1 MDWVLGR
8 VVDQSHCGA
17 SASNTE
23 ITNYVF
29 VDDAV
34 IFAESL
40 EVLVM
45 ALEALHEE
53 VMPLELQVSWPK
65 TKIQIFF
72 FYAREEAGQ
81 GQQKMMLLKEMPTAM
96 FYIYRHVLIKPSK
109 NLYTSSQKKNVTF
122 VKNIVQSYRVHNG
135 VNTHSQCYISRKCI
149 LIQKD
154 FLQIQ
159 KQGVNQI
166 CHYHCAV
173 SSRNPAHGDC
183 LKQLASPRNKN
194 LFAIPQRHMSLAWLD
209 SLAVTQAGWFRAL
222 GQSRLVENLMEGL
235 QAIHDYSHLSW
246 WGSIIL
252 STILMRSILTF
263 PLAVYQK
270 YIMAKVE
277 NLRPEMNEMI
287 QELKKETAYA
297 VKKYGWNERHARYM
311 FNRSAK
317 KMWRELIIRDNCH
330 PFKASAVL
338 WVQLPLWISIS
349 VSLRNMSS
357 MMPHQDTAAQ
367 VLFMQLS
374 TGGFG
379 WIPNLTDVDHSL
391 ILPVLMGLTN
401 LLIIE
406 CVALYWVTSSVCGLL
421 QNLVLMHPGFHRA
434 LRLPP
439 VVSQSQQPYHHL
451 WLQLLKKMSK
461 KGSAQE

>member
-1 MDWVLGR
+1 MLKKI
-8 VVDQSHCGA
+8 VVCSFPGH
-17 SASNTE
+17 
-23 ITNYVF
+23 
-29 VDDAV
+29 
-34 IFAESL
+34 
-40 EVLVM
+40 
-45 ALEALHEE
+45 
-53 VMPLELQVSWPK
+53 K
-65 TKIQIFF
+65 K
-72 FYAREEAGQ
+72 
-81 GQQKMMLLKEMPTAM
+81 MPTTM
-96 FYIYRHVLIKPSK
+96 LYIYHHAFIKSSR
-109 NLYTSSQKKNVTF
+109 NFYTACSQKKNATF
-122 VKNIVQSYRVHNG
+122 VKNITQSYKVHNRI
-135 VNTHSQCYISRKCI
+135 NTHSQCYTSRKYFHV
-149 LIQKD
+149 QKD
-154 FLQIQ
+154 FLQVQ
-159 KQGVNQI
+159 RQGVNQI
-166 CHYHCAV
+166 CHYHCAIN
-173 SSRNPAHGDC
+173 SRNPAHGGC
-183 LKQLASPRNKN
+183 LKQLASPRHQY
-194 LFAIPQRHMSLAWLD
+194 LFAVPCRHISLAWLD

-235 QAIHDYSHLSW
+235 QAIHDYSHLPW

-263 PLAVYQK
+263 PFAVYQK

-277 NLRPEMNEMI
+277 NLKPEMSELV

-297 VKKYGWNERHARYM
+297 VRKYGWNEKHARYM

-338 WVQLPLWISIS
+338 WVQLPLWISMS
-349 VSLRNMSS
+349 VSLRNMAS

-406 CVALYWVTSSVCGLL
+406 ISALSRIQEGSRIQKIATNVFRVISVAMIPIASAVPSCVALYWVTSSVCGLL
-421 QNLVLMHPGFHRA
+421 QNLLLMHPGLNRA

-439 VVSQSQQPYHHL
+439 VASHLQQPYSHL
-451 WLQLLKKMSK
+451 WLQLLKKVSR
-461 KGSAQE
+461 KGNAQE

>member
-1 MDWVLGR
+1 
-8 VVDQSHCGA
+8 
-17 SASNTE
+17 
-23 ITNYVF
+23 
-29 VDDAV
+29 
-34 IFAESL
+34 
-40 EVLVM
+40 
-45 ALEALHEE
+45 
-53 VMPLELQVSWPK
+53 
-65 TKIQIFF
+65 
-72 FYAREEAGQ
+72 
-81 GQQKMMLLKEMPTAM
+81 MMLLKEMPTAM

-406 CVALYWVTSSVCGLL
+406 INALSRIQERSRIQKIATNVFRVISVAMIPIASAVPSCVALYWVTSSVCGLL